1 MLRNSQSLVE
11 RTFCMNILEER
22 YRTKTDRMHNITI
35 NFQEKMVELCQKK
48 KKKKKKKFHSDL
60 FFFDKIKITE
70 FRRTE
75 YITISTAKLI
85 L

>member
-48 KKKKKKKFHSDL
+48 KKKKKKNFIVIY
-60 FFFDKIKITE
+60 FFLIKL
-70 FRRTE
+70 
-75 YITISTAKLI
+75 KLQNSEE
-85 L
+85 LNT